1 MSRKYSNCIF
11 KKVFEAY
18 INNKSII
25 ASNEEAYRT
34 LLMNFN
40 VFVAYSILNIMMHK
54 IIFRTNLRVSD
65 LILNMDIFIHPSI
78 NLSAYQCISSPYQ
91 LINQS
96 IYKSIM
102 LQPVIEEI
110 S

>member
-1 MSRKYSNCIF
+1 MSRKYSNYIF

-40 VFVAYSILNIMMHK
+40 VLLHTAS
-54 IIFRTNLRVSD
+54 
-65 LILNMDIFIHPSI
+65 
-78 NLSAYQCISSPYQ
+78 
-91 LINQS
+91 
-96 IYKSIM
+96 
-102 LQPVIEEI
+102 
-110 S
+110 